1 MTRAEA
7 WDLVQSKV
15 KSNFL
20 LNHLLAS
27 EAVMKALAEHF
38 HENIDQWGLAGLLHD
53 IDWGVTESEPDKHS
67 LLAAEWLAL
76 TNLDSE
82 VIYAIKAHNHRHK
95 LEFKS
100 LLDKALFCAE
110 ELTGL
115 IMACAFVQPDKKLA
129 SVKESSV
136 KKKFKDK
143 SFAAGVD
150 REIIKQSETLIG
162 LSLDDLIKIELNAMQ
177 GIAGDLGL

>member
-27 EAVMKALAEHF
+27 EAVMKALASHF
-38 HENIDQWGLAGLLHD
+38 NENADKWALAGLLHD
-53 IDWGVTESEPDKHS
+53 IDWDVTEAEPDKHS
-67 LLAAEWLAL
+67 LLAAEWLEQAGL
-76 TNLDSE
+76 ESE
-82 VIYAIKAHNHRHK
+82 IIYAIKAHNHKHG
-95 LEFKS
+95 LALNN
-100 LLDKALFCAE
+100 LLDKTLFCAE

-150 REIIKQSETLIG
+150 REIIKQCETLIG

>member
-1 MTRAEA
+1 MNRTSA

-27 EAVMKALAEHF
+27 EAVLKALAIYFNE
-38 HENIDQWGLAGLLHD
+38 DKDKWALAGLLHD
-53 IDWGVTESEPDKHS
+53 IDWEQTESDPDKHS
-67 LLAAEWLAL
+67 LIATEWLEAAGIEA
-76 TNLDSE
+76 DI
-82 VIYAIKAHNHRHK
+82 VYAVKVHNHRHGFELK
-95 LEFKS
+95 T
-100 LLDKALFCAE
+100 LLDKTLFCAE

-115 IMACAFVQPDKKLA
+115 IMACAFVQPDKKLS

-150 REIIKQSETLIG
+150 REIIKQCEILIG
-162 LSLDDLIKIELNAMQ
+162 LSLDDLIKIELRAMQ
-177 GIAGDLGL
+177 EIAGDIGL